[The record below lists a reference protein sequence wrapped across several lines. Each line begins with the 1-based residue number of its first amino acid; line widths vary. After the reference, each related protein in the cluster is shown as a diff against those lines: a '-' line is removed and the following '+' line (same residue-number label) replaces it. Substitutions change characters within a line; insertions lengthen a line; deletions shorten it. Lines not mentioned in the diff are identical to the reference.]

1 MSRLT
6 SAHLNLLTPPTHA
19 VRPFALSQ
27 LPYAN
32 HVRRLPN
39 YLSSSTP
46 TSELSHHLSAAF
58 MSLLDLAIST
68 VRHDPNYPV
77 GPPSYNVILTLEHMH
92 LIPRKEENYILGETG
107 ENLSVN
113 ALGFAGMLLVKSENE
128 LEAVKKENVGK
139 ILRGVGLESVHELQV
154 NQGNDDAVAANL

>member
-1 MSRLT
+1 
-6 SAHLNLLTPPTHA
+6 
-19 VRPFALSQ
+19 
-27 LPYAN
+27 
-32 HVRRLPN
+32 
-39 YLSSSTP
+39 
-46 TSELSHHLSAAF
+46 
-58 MSLLDLAIST
+58 
-68 VRHDPNYPV
+68 
-77 GPPSYNVILTLEHMH
+77 MH